1 MRPQDKGLSKD
12 DIERVLNFDW
22 DVSSDDES
30 DDDMEDV
37 SAVLEQNFEGI
48 VDRGESIEIDLLD
61 NLIEEDNTQEHR
73 SIQNMCI
80 EKIDS
85 KALKWRSKVFK
96 APESMW
102 KEEYTL
108 EIYEV
113 MKPVDYFSQFFDD
126 RCIDLI
132 TQQTD
137 LYGLQ
142 KLGIELKSTKV
153 DIQRYIGTLLYL
165 GVIKLPQFKMAWSQ
179 NLKLTAITDSLS
191 RNRFEKI
198 KQCLHFNDNS
208 KQPKKE
214 DSNYDKLYKIR
225 PLLDIVRENF
235 NNLPQEEHQSVD
247 EQIIAFKEFNIILP
261 TSGPIETAD
270 TMSTGIDY

>member
-1 MRPQDKGLSKD
+1 
-12 DIERVLNFDW
+12 
-22 DVSSDDES
+22 
-30 DDDMEDV
+30 
-37 SAVLEQNFEGI
+37 
-48 VDRGESIEIDLLD
+48 
-61 NLIEEDNTQEHR
+61 
-73 SIQNMCI
+73 
-80 EKIDS
+80 
-85 KALKWRSKVFK
+85 
-96 APESMW
+96 MW

-108 EIYEV
+108 EIHEV

-153 DIQRYIGTLLYL
+153 EIQRYIGTLLYL
-165 GVIKLPQFKMAWSQ
+165 SVIKLPQLKIAWSQ
-179 NLKLTAITDSLS
+179 NLKLTAITNSLS
-191 RNRFEKI
+191 RNKFEKI

-214 DSNYDKLYKIR
+214 DSNYDKLYKTR

-235 NNLPQEEHQSVD
+235 NDLPQEEHQSVD
-247 EQIIAFKEFNIILP
+247 EEIIAFKGFLNFLVKGRSTYKQYNP
-261 TSGPIETAD
+261 AKPNKWGLKMFTRAGTSGLVYAFTLYVGEGTCPLYGQGLSSDIVLYLAKKLPKQKNFKLYFDNWFT
-270 TMSTGIDY
+270 S